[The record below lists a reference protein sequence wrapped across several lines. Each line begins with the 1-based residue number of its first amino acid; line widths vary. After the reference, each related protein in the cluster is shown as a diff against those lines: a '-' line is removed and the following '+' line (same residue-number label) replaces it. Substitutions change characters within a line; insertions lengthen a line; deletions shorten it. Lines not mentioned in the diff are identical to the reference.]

1 MGSMHFRVG
10 AADDRRK
17 TGSPSL
23 VYRSRTIF
31 GAVRDRGMVSA
42 LEHAGAVELSMRSWR
57 FISGRRRCAV
67 DRLEG
72 PRSRRHQVFVSS
84 RCGTAVGAMRRGS
97 GRLGG
102 AEGPHHASVGLCAV
116 NGKILGCKLRTNPP
130 QVSAT
135 RVMLGQSVRNPI
147 RYRMRGLYDAPLPSY
162 SPPLLFVPYKWADN
176 GAYRASMGPLG
187 AAEPPGAASH
197 SVDGRATAG
206 GHKNLMSP
214 RTRALKTV
222 DGAPPPTA

>member
-10 AADDRRK
+10 AADDRCK

-23 VYRSRTIF
+23 VSQPHDLWSCAGPRHGVRARACRSCGTVDAIL
-31 GAVRDRGMVSA
+31 AIYQ
-42 LEHAGAVELSMRSWR
+42 RSK
-57 FISGRRRCAV
+57 RCAV

-84 RCGTAVGAMRRGS
+84 RCGTAVGAIRRGS
-97 GRLGG
+97 ERLGG
-102 AEGPHHASVGLCAV
+102 AKGPHHASVGLCAV

-147 RYRMRGLYDAPLPSY
+147 RYRIRGLYDAPLPSY
-162 SPPLLFVPYKWADN
+162 SPPLLSVP
-176 GAYRASMGPLG
+176 
-187 AAEPPGAASH
+187 
-197 SVDGRATAG
+197 
-206 GHKNLMSP
+206 
-214 RTRALKTV
+214 
-222 DGAPPPTA
+222 